1 MAPSSRKMFRQN
13 YFGKPYDL
21 RSSSSKSSP
30 NATSSITS
38 ATSNNDTFRLELQAT
53 CKIAIKVNVL
63 AIDTARLR
71 EELITAKHE
80 REQVFMQRDN
90 ITSAHQRLKQ
100 GVKVALQCPTC
111 EGVIEQPF
119 TLECRHTFCYDCL
132 INFFHQCIRVRLSFR
147 PEAILPE
154 NFRNHVLPFTLAEVE
169 ILCDGEAPILPG
181 RYYHCPTC
189 RAYIHDPPTEIPL
202 LCDMAAS
209 ITKGLGPDIKRA
221 TRGVPM
227 DPAARWAV
235 FFK

>member
-1 MAPSSRKMFRQN
+1 MSQGRHPLGWLGSTLKCTSILALDNIGTVSSYVKTCHVMVAEVPTSRSNIIYHRSLATTQRHLNSCIGSAHMHSMHTKMEFDRYTAMRTSTFSTTTSNLHAALDCPTGGIHNVRLKIFCQN

-38 ATSNNDTFRLELQAT
+38 ATSNNDTFHLELQAT

-80 REQVFMQRDN
+80 QEQVFMQQDN

-119 TLECRHTFCYDCL
+119 T
-132 INFFHQCIRVRLSFR
+132 
-147 PEAILPE
+147 
-154 NFRNHVLPFTLAEVE
+154 
-169 ILCDGEAPILPG
+169 
-181 RYYHCPTC
+181 
-189 RAYIHDPPTEIPL
+189 
-202 LCDMAAS
+202 
-209 ITKGLGPDIKRA
+209 
-221 TRGVPM
+221 
-227 DPAARWAV
+227 
-235 FFK
+235 